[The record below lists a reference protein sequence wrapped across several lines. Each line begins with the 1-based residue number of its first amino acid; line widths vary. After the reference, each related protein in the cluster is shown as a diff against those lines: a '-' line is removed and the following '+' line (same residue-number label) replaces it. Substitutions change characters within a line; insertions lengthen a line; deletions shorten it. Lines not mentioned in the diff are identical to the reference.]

1 MSTQSRDSVT
11 WDQESDRSIS
21 EESTTY
27 DRQWVCTTCG
37 YNMMGEMPDVCPF
50 CGAHHHKFV
59 AGEKAE
65 QIYRVTPHPV
75 NNYVTQLLSVPRLGF
90 EHAAYRIETEDGAVW
105 IDCPSAFN
113 RDLEPVDAIYFTH
126 KDFLGASNQYR
137 ELWNAKV
144 YLHALDAQHPLARSV
159 PVDQPFNGDFTEH
172 GIEAFHIGGHS
183 PGFMMYIYGKVLF
196 ICDYAFPTGSKMQLN
211 PFGPQDETRDRAAR
225 ILEIISERSLET
237 VCGFN
242 FITEF
247 DNWREDFKRLL
258 DQAREIK

>member
-1 MSTQSRDSVT
+1 MSIQNRDSAT
-11 WDQESDRSIS
+11 WKRKNDRSIS
-21 EESTTY
+21 EEPTMS

-37 YNMMGEMPDVCPF
+37 YNMMGEMPDICPF

-59 AGEKAE
+59 MGENAE

-75 NNYVTQLLSVPRLGF
+75 NDYVTQLLSVPRLGF

-137 ELWNAKV
+137 QLWKAKV
-144 YLHALDAQHPLARSV
+144 YLHALDAEHPLAQPF
-159 PVDQPFNGDFTEH
+159 PVDCQFNGDFTEH

-183 PGFMMYIYGKVLF
+183 PGFTMYIYRRVLF
-196 ICDYAFPTGSKMQLN
+196 ICDYAFPPGPKMRLN
-211 PFGPQDETRDRAAR
+211 PFGPQKETRDRAVR

-247 DNWREDFKRLL
+247 DSWREDFKRLL
-258 DQAREIK
+258 DS